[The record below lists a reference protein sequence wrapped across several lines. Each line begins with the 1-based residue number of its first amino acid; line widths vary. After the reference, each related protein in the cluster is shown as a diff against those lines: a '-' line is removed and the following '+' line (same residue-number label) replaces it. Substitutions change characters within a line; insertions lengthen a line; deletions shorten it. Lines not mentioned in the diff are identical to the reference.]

1 VRDVLNRLCDRRR
14 ASAGRKTFSVVRS
27 SRDGEGSADVRITRR
42 SINALGLLL
51 ALIAFAGAVRSHA
64 QSSSSSPAE
73 PALTVTGTVDKPLSL
88 SLRDLQNL
96 PRKTVKVLNSHDGKE
111 ETYEGVLLADLLA
124 QAGVPSGEKIRG
136 AAMATY
142 VEADAADGYRAI
154 LSLAE
159 TDSSFQD
166 SEIIVADKM
175 NGQPIGT
182 NAGPLRL
189 VVPHDKRPGRWVRM
203 LQSIKVVTI
212 PK

>member
-1 VRDVLNRLCDRRR
+1 
-14 ASAGRKTFSVVRS
+14 
-27 SRDGEGSADVRITRR
+27 VRITRR
-42 SINALGLLL
+42 SRNAFGLLL

-64 QSSSSSPAE
+64 QSSSSPSSTAE

-175 NGQPIGT
+175 NGQPIRA